1 MKLNKNV
8 LKKLVM
14 ESIDEARKKKQMEG
28 AESDGVMA
36 ADEDPNT
43 DAIRSME
50 PTGIEPDPAA
60 EYSRLLKLGTNLMTA
75 LQGLVKN
82 PTDEIHLAAAKRFA
96 ESYLEVLKPFAKDE
110 DGSEQQPAQVG
121 SQQALAK

>member
-14 ESIDEARKKKQMEG
+14 ESLEEARKKKQTEG
-28 AESDGVMA
+28 AVSDGVMA
-36 ADEDPNT
+36 GDEDPNT
-43 DAIRSME
+43 DSIRSME
-50 PTGIEPDPAA
+50 PTGIEPDASA
-60 EYSRLLKLGTNLMTA
+60 EYSRLLKLGTNLMKA
-75 LQGLVKN
+75 LQGLVEN

-110 DGSEQQPAQVG
+110 DAQEQPPAQVG
-121 SQQALAK
+121 SQPALAK